1 MGYFAEIIGR
11 VMMTAVR
18 LPRSQKES
26 KDELRYWAEVE
37 YKRDKHYAV
46 NCVMEG
52 KQPYKT

>member
-1 MGYFAEIIGR
+1 MIGIADAIGR
-11 VMMTAVR
+11 VMMTAVN
-18 LPRSQKES
+18 LPRSKKES

-37 YKRDKHYAV
+37 YKRDKQYAV